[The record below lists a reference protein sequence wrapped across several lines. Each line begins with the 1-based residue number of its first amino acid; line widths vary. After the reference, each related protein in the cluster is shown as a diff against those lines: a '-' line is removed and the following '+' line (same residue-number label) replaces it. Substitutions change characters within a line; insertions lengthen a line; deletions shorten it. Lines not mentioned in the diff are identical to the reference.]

1 MVTVDIPCYLSQNM
15 APNSWRH
22 FPTKNAKILKTK
34 KTKKKHTIIENVE
47 FYIAA
52 KFGDNW
58 KKNQEVIHSVHLLSS
73 SVPTVNSSEKV
84 NLLSWSSLM
93 TTAQF
98 FFFFNF
104 ENQKTTTKQSKVNKK
119 ETLQFLCCFNLKKK
133 CPEDNVDKRRINQE
147 IDILSTEWHV
157 LISSGSCLNLP
168 SSLYRALYR

>member
-1 MVTVDIPCYLSQNM
+1 MDIPCYLSQNM

-58 KKNQEVIHSVHLLSS
+58 KKKSRSYSLSAPSVFLCAHREFKRKSS
-73 SVPTVNSSEKV
+73 FAVLKFTYDNCAV
-84 NLLSWSSLM
+84 
-93 TTAQF
+93 

-119 ETLQFLCCFNLKKK
+119 ETLQFLCCFNLKKNALK
-133 CPEDNVDKRRINQE
+133 IM
-147 IDILSTEWHV
+147 STKEESTRKSIF
-157 LISSGSCLNLP
+157 LALNDM
-168 SSLYRALYR
+168 Y